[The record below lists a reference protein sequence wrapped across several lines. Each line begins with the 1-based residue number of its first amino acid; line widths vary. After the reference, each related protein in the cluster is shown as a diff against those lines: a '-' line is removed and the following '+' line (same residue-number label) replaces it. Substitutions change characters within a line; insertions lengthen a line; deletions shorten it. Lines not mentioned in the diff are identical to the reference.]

1 MRRLG
6 LTIILIVGVILI
18 GIGEITTQI
27 IWKIQDFWGFL
38 REKCNNLHWPISPG
52 F

>member
-1 MRRLG
+1 MYRILS
-6 LTIILIVGVILI
+6 LLLIVGGCLLVGIL
-18 GIGEITTQI
+18 EILTQI
-27 IWKIQDFWGFL
+27 IWKIQDIWGKI